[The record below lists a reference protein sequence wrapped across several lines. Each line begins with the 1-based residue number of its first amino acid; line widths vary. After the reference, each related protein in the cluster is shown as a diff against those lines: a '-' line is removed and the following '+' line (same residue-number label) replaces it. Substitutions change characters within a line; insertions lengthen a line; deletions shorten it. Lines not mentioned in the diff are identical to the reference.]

1 MTVQAEDVEPE
12 EARARSPV
20 SHWASDP
27 NFRWP
32 ERVPW
37 SELGPDFMAAW
48 GGPPWNKREHWEIVG
63 PSGSGKTYLLETAL
77 QERYRTQKTGAIFVA
92 TKQDDAIFRE
102 MGWPI
107 THTVAEIRDTNVI
120 FWPRTRKTG
129 QARKDFH
136 ELHLRNLLD
145 TLWQPEAD
153 TILAFDEVGYV
164 DSLSGEM
171 RALVQMYWREARSN
185 HIQVVGMKQRPQG
198 ALRDMHSETFWT
210 AAFKPND
217 RSDLERFAELF
228 GHRRDWMQVFDSLDA
243 NAHEFIIRHSRSDE
257 AFISWVDVPLA
268 PQKIQRK
275 GLRSLVSR

>member
-1 MTVQAEDVEPE
+1 MSVQAEDVEPE

-20 SHWASDP
+20 AHWASDP
-27 NFRWP
+27 NFKWP

-37 SELGPDFMAAW
+37 TVLGPDFMDAW
-48 GGPPWNKREHWEIVG
+48 GGPPWPKREHWEIVG

-77 QERYRTQKTGAIFVA
+77 QERYRRQKTGAIFVA
-92 TKQDDAIFRE
+92 TKQDDAVFRE
-102 MGWPI
+102 LGWPI
-107 THTVAEIRDTNVI
+107 VHSVGEIRDTNVI

-153 TILAFDEVGYV
+153 TILAFDEVGYA

-210 AAFKPND
+210 SAFKPND

-243 NAHEFIIRHSRSDE
+243 VRHEFIIRHSRSDE
-257 AFISWVDVPLA
+257 AFISWVDVPLQ
-268 PQKIQRK
+268 PQKIKRK
-275 GLRSLVSR
+275 GLRALVSR